1 MGYKLGNRNIDIPGK
16 DVKKIASGKRGDIYK
31 YRNVVLKVFPRNYD
45 QDDVL
50 DEETAKYLTGIP
62 TDHILLPR
70 KILYYHE
77 PQYDI
82 NEFRGYSLRSLN
94 KKGAKKRLIN
104 ENTIDVVNNIKALEN
119 DVILL
124 SRKGVLLNGVTPS
137 NIIYNGDIFLTDP
150 SRYSVLAEIDYDSLE
165 NLNSYQL
172 HLLLS
177 ELIVTDAKK
186 EGFST
191 STIAKIRSLLKIKDD
206 LNKSSDFFGDI
217 LEDNTNLKQL
227 IKKL

>member
-16 DVKKIASGKRGDIYK
+16 DVRKIASGKRGDIYK
-31 YRNVVLKVFPRNYD
+31 YRNVVLKVFPKNYD
-45 QDDVL
+45 QNDVL
-50 DEETAKYLTGIP
+50 DEDAAKYLTGIS
-62 TDHILLPR
+62 TDRILLPR

-77 PQYDI
+77 PQCDI
-82 NEFRGYSLRSLN
+82 NEFRGYSLRSLD
-94 KKGAKKRLIN
+94 KKGAKKRIIN
-104 ENTIDVVNNIKALEN
+104 ENSIDVVNNIKALEN

-124 SRKGVLLNGVTPS
+124 SRKGVLLNGITPS
-137 NIIYNGDIFLTDP
+137 NTIYNGDIFLTDP

-165 NLNSYQL
+165 NLNRYQL

-191 STIAKIRSLLKIKDD
+191 STVVKIRNLFNIKDD

-217 LEDNTNLKQL
+217 LEDNTNLKQF